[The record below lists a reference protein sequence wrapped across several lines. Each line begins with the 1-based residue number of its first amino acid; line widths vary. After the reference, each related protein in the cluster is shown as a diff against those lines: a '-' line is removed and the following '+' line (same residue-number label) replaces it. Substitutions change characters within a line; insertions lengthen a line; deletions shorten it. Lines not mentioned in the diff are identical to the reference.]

1 MLSAV
6 CLKGVRRHIFFFLS
20 SMAVIVLVGL
30 EYYNPEWAGAY
41 KTLTDE
47 LADIPN
53 RRLFYPQLQNTIDLA
68 ERNNQRFALLYLDL
82 DDFKKVNDKL
92 GHAMGDI
99 LLKKAAKRISDCLR
113 KSDILARMGGDEFA
127 IILPGTENYKVK
139 EEAKAN

>member
-1 MLSAV
+1 
-6 CLKGVRRHIFFFLS
+6 
-20 SMAVIVLVGL
+20 
-30 EYYNPEWAGAY
+30 
-41 KTLTDE
+41 
-47 LADIPN
+47 
-53 RRLFYPQLQNTIDLA
+53 LFYPQLQNTIDLA

-127 IILPGTENYKVK
+127 IILQGIENYKVK